1 MPSYLRFTP
10 LTSGCRRE
18 TTTHRAV
25 RARWTRLRWSP
36 RPPDGLAAVDE
47 PDARP
52 VLRRRE
58 GERPAAHGFPV
69 GHGARPRQRLDEVG
83 RAAPT
88 AARHPA
94 LPRARGLPR
103 HRGPAARSGH
113 PEPALIP
120 DRAAAGDRVQLRIPR
135 RPRA

>member
-10 LTSGCRRE
+10 LPSGCRRE

-58 GERPAAHGFPV
+58 GERPAAHGCPV
-69 GHGARPRQRLDEVG
+69 GHGARPRQRLDEVR
-83 RAAPT
+83 RAAP
-88 AARHPA
+88 AAERHPA
-94 LPRARGLPR
+94 L
-103 HRGPAARSGH
+103 RSEEH
-113 PEPALIP
+113 TSELQSPCNLVCRLLLEKKK
-120 DRAAAGDRVQLRIPR
+120 
-135 RPRA
+135 